1 MESET
6 LQFVLILSILVSV
19 AIYGVYSV
27 VENQKKWAEE
37 EEV

>member
-6 LQFVLILSILVSV
+6 LQFVIMLSILVSV

-27 VENQKKWAEE
+27 VENQKEWEKPS
-37 EEV
+37 V